1 MSVIGDAGLDAYP
14 APDEEGMTLGETVTA
29 LRDHLILLTLLPLA
43 IGLAA
48 LGIATLIA
56 PTFTASVT
64 FLPPQQTPSGAAS
77 ALASLGSL
85 AGLAG
90 GAAGASST
98 ADRYVALMQSVT
110 LSDRIVEQFNLM
122 AVYDEKFRVDA
133 RRALAA
139 NVRFTMGKKD
149 GLINVEVDD
158 KSPQRAADI
167 ANHYVV
173 ELRRITA
180 TLAVTEAQQRRVFF
194 EGQLQQSRDQLIV
207 AQNALQGSGFNAGA
221 LKVEPKAAAEAYAR
235 LKAEAT
241 ATEVRLQT
249 ARGSLADSTPEV
261 RQLQTALA
269 ALREQIARVERVT
282 DPAGGADYVGK
293 YREFKYQE
301 TLFELYARQFELARA
316 DESRE
321 GALIQVVD
329 TAAPP
334 EKKSKPKRSVI
345 ALSATLISVLVLSA
359 WVVLRQSMRMRV
371 RRGQAR
377 EAPSLP

>member
-1 MSVIGDAGLDAYP
+1 M
-14 APDEEGMTLGETVTA
+14 
-29 LRDHLILLTLLPLA
+29 
-43 IGLAA
+43 
-48 LGIATLIA
+48 
-56 PTFTASVT
+56 
-64 FLPPQQTPSGAAS
+64 
-77 ALASLGSL
+77 
-85 AGLAG
+85 
-90 GAAGASST
+90 
-98 ADRYVALMQSVT
+98 
-110 LSDRIVEQFNLM
+110 
-122 AVYDEKFRVDA
+122 
-133 RRALAA
+133 
-139 NVRFTMGKKD
+139 
-149 GLINVEVDD
+149 
-158 KSPQRAADI
+158 
-167 ANHYVV
+167 
-173 ELRRITA
+173 
-180 TLAVTEAQQRRVFF
+180 
-194 EGQLQQSRDQLIV
+194 
-207 AQNALQGSGFNAGA
+207 
-221 LKVEPKAAAEAYAR
+221 KVEPKAAAEAYAR